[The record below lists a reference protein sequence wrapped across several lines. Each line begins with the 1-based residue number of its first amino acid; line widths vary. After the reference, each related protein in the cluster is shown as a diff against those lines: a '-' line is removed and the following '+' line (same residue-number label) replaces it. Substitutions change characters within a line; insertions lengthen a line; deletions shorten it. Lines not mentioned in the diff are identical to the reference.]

1 MIKYFSMAN
10 QQLVNT
16 QKETAE
22 TVWYCVERPNEEEI
36 NKLTH
41 QFQIPSDYITSILD
55 DAENSREEEFNQIK
69 LTKPAL
75 LLLQYP
81 FVKTSPSGYFQ
92 VDTYPFSIIVTPQK
106 KLITITNH
114 EPLFL
119 KKVFS
124 QTFEKNDLST
134 NLNIFMQI
142 IWQITFSYNT
152 YLSTLQSQC
161 DVLEKQLRVS
171 TENSQLYQI
180 MDIQKSLVYF
190 REATAANSTTL
201 NTLIKNKAIQENHA
215 LRAHL
220 HDVIIET
227 EQARTTARIQLNLVE
242 QMNQTFSAI
251 ISNNLNNIMKILTS
265 LTIILTIPTIIGS
278 LYGMNIKLPI
288 AERDDAFLWLTL
300 FMLLISILTAYY
312 LKKGKFL

>member
-1 MIKYFSMAN
+1 MIKYFSVKDRK
-10 QQLVNT
+10 LINT
-16 QKETAE
+16 QKETDD
-22 TVWYCVERPNEEEI
+22 TIWYCVEQPNEKEI
-36 NKLTH
+36 QKMTH

-55 DAENSREEEFNQIK
+55 DAENSRQEEFNQTT

-81 FVKTSPSGYFQ
+81 FPKTSPSGYFQ
-92 VDTYPFSIIVTPQK
+92 VDTYPFSIIVTPKK

-119 KKVFS
+119 KKVFG
-124 QTFEKNDLST
+124 QTFAENDLPI
-134 NLNIFMQI
+134 NLNIFMQLL
-142 IWQITFSYNT
+142 WQITFSYNT
-152 YLSTLQSQC
+152 YLKTLQSQC

-180 MDIQKSLVYF
+180 MDIQKSLVF
-190 REATAANSTTL
+190 FKEATTANLATL
-201 NTLIKNKAIQENHA
+201 QTLVKNKTIQENHA
-215 LRAHL
+215 LKNHL

-227 EQARTTARIQLNLVE
+227 EQSRTTARIQLKLVE

-288 AERDDAFLWLTL
+288 AERNDAFLWLMIL
-300 FMLLISILTAYY
+300 MIFISIATAYY